1 MGTGGA
7 GFMLES
13 VGGSKALVLR
23 TVQQRQQNSC
33 GWEEGWEPDGESH
46 FLPGSP
52 SRSHWQEVPGD
63 GGTQGSGSL

>member
-1 MGTGGA
+1 MDTGGA

-13 VGGSKALVLR
+13 VGGSKFKAR
-23 TVQQRQQNSC
+23 EPFRHEGCTCS
-33 GWEEGWEPDGESH
+33 GWKDGWEPEGESH

-63 GGTQGSGSL
+63 GGTQGSGCL